1 MIPFNRPSLAGP
13 ELQYMGDAID
23 AGRASGD
30 GTFTKRC
37 HGLLEGIHPGMRA
50 LLTTSCTHAL
60 DMAAILL
67 DVGPGDEVIVPAFTF
82 VSTVNAFVLRGA
94 TPVFADIRKDTLNID
109 ERQLPALATPRT
121 KAIVAVHYAGVAC
134 EMDAIA
140 SFAAARGI
148 PLVEDNAHGLFGRY
162 RGRALGT
169 FGALSALSFHET
181 KNISCGEGGALL
193 VGDPAL
199 FARAEIVREK
209 GTDRSRFFR
218 GEVDKYTWVDVGSS
232 YLPSDLLAA
241 FLYAQLEARDRI
253 QESRRRVW
261 QRYRDGLVEW
271 SADRGVG
278 LPQVPAHCDQPFH
291 MFYLLAP
298 SEQDRDALLAYL
310 KAAGILAVSHYVPLH
325 TSPMGRRLQK
335 KPAVCPVTEDIS
347 GRLLRLPFYTSL
359 TDADQSRIIE
369 TVTSWSP
376 ARRPHL
382 HVS

>member
-121 KAIVAVHYAGVAC
+121 KAIVAMHYAGVAC